1 MGYRR
6 LVLFG
11 AVVAVVAVASVP
23 MAGQARRAT
32 DSTAASTKAWT
43 PPRTA
48 WGYPDLQGTWR
59 QLVRVP
65 LERAKGAAE
74 FLTDA
79 EVAAKLREAEELYA
93 RMAAGETELNAE
105 RGLPLRNGVWYVTGE
120 KPRVSRRTSAMI
132 DSPNG
137 RVPPWTPQQMK
148 RWEAREAAKRGRGHG
163 DSWEDRSLVER
174 CIGFMEEA
182 ALGYYGLI
190 RPAREE
196 VRVTADEFD
205 RSTANRE
212 LIGFGDVPPG
222 GVGSRIL
229 QAPGYVVIYTEGN
242 NQGHYRI
249 IPLDGRPALGPK
261 IRQWTGVSRGH
272 WEGNTLVVETTNI
285 NDQQDGGRFIPSQTT
300 AHYPGSGETLRVTE
314 RYTRVDSDT
323 IEHRHTTND
332 PETFIRPYTKLREW
346 TRDDKFAMAPGV
358 CHENNDGLVG
368 VFSAGRADEAW
379 SLRYTEAEQRNR
391 LQRLEE
397 MKAEW
402 AAERNESR

>member
-23 MAGQARRAT
+23 MAGQAPRVVA
-32 DSTAASTKAWT
+32 STAAPAKPWT
-43 PPRTA
+43 SPRTA
-48 WGYPDLQGTWR
+48 WGDPDLQGTWR

-65 LERAKGAAE
+65 LERAEGAAE

-79 EVAAKLREAEELYA
+79 EVAEKLREAEELYA
-93 RMAAGETELNAE
+93 RLAAGETELNAE

-120 KPRVSRRTSAMI
+120 KPRVSRRTSAII
-132 DSPNG
+132 DPPNG
-137 RVPPWTPQQMK
+137 RVPPWTPQQIK

-196 VRVTADEFD
+196 VRVSADEFD
-205 RSTANRE
+205 RSKADRE

-229 QAPGYVVIYTEGN
+229 QAPGYVVMYTEGN
-242 NQGHYRI
+242 NQGQYRV

-272 WEGNTLVVETTNI
+272 WEGNTLVIETTNI

-314 RYTRVDSDT
+314 RYTRLDADT
-323 IEHRHTTND
+323 IEHRYTIND
-332 PETFIRPYTKLREW
+332 PETFVRPYTILREW

-368 VFSAGRADEAW
+368 VFAAGRADEAW

-391 LQRLEE
+391 QRRLEE

-402 AAERNESR
+402 AERNESR